1 MNKRKILSNYASSN
15 SSSIVYHCGFL
26 RRNLGNKCIVG
37 MWQQS
42 VEKRSAFKSTPNT
55 CEQLWICNTTQTRR
69 HLVTEYV
76 LLHYPEKTR
85 AAYNCACAAH
95 AARLGEE
102 KIVGHQD
109 RAGKLRLPIA
119 PFRLDALASETIHL
133 CVSLVPS
140 TLVQLHCQDVSSR
153 LHTREAQGH
162 KPPPPKE
169 G

>member
-55 CEQLWICNTTQTRR
+55 CEQLWICNTTQTGR

-109 RAGKLRLPIA
+109 RAGKLRLQLSRRKKNIIGL
-119 PFRLDALASETIHL
+119 FRRPAEN
-133 CVSLVPS
+133 
-140 TLVQLHCQDVSSR
+140 
-153 LHTREAQGH
+153 QG
-162 KPPPPKE
+162 KKKR